1 MTLSTR
7 DLTEKLKALQ
17 EVDLEV
23 RKLLK
28 EDERWPAI
36 LEMRTAEV
44 RKRETVQAEKE
55 EAQKTLRMEI
65 GAKESEIKAIEEGI
79 VKANV
84 TLNTVKT
91 NKEYTAILN
100 EIALKESEISTLEEE
115 ILRRME
121 SIDLYEKDVEAA
133 RAAVRAAREE
143 LSKLEAQAAQEKKE
157 IQEELQELEARRDDC
172 REAVPG
178 DVLDQYER
186 IAEGRDGLA
195 VVAAVEG
202 VCQGCFI
209 NLTPQEVN
217 LLMGAASLIRCKNCS
232 RILYLDDR

>member
-7 DLTEKLKALQ
+7 DLNEKLQALQ

-28 EDERWPAI
+28 EEERWPAI
-36 LEMRTAEV
+36 LEMRETEV
-44 RKRETVQAEKE
+44 RKREAVQAGKE
-55 EAQKTLRMEI
+55 EAQKALRMEI
-65 GAKESEIKAIEEGI
+65 GATESEIKALEEGI

-115 ILRRME
+115 ILKRME
-121 SIDLYEKDVEAA
+121 GIDRYEKEVDAA
-133 RAAVRAAREE
+133 RASVHAAREE
-143 LSKLEAQAAQEKKE
+143 KEKLEKQAAQEKQE
-157 IQEELQELEARRDDC
+157 IEEELSELEARRKEC
-172 REAVPG
+172 REAVPD
-178 DVLDQYER
+178 DVLEQYER
-186 IAEGRDGLA
+186 IAEGREGLA
-195 VVAAVEG
+195 IVAAVEG

-209 NLTPQEVN
+209 NLTAQEVN